1 MKNPRFIEIDSRL
14 NSGIQ
19 FYDKVLDKVVIE
31 VNTTNKEVNRIIA
44 DAVKDILD
52 GKM

>member
-1 MKNPRFIEIDSRL
+1 MKNPRFKQIDSRL

-31 VNTTNKEVNRIIA
+31 INTTNNDINRMIA
-44 DAVKDILD
+44 KATRDILD
-52 GKM
+52 GKF